1 MVDLMM
7 GVYAASFNYK
17 KPNKEAN
24 EAIVQKFKDIYAKYD
39 SKKFRGRK
47 FKLMNELK
55 AIQSGVEGVYW
66 VTAVRFSLKVI

>member
-17 KPNKEAN
+17 KPNKEAT

-55 AIQSGVEGVYW
+55 AI
-66 VTAVRFSLKVI
+66 